1 MTLRFPCLILAGL
14 FSCAPAFADEGD
26 WQYALTT
33 YLWFAGLQ
41 GDVATVPPLPPAP
54 IDVSSSDALSDTEA
68 AIMLNFSARK
78 NKQGLFFGFV
88 YTDVQ
93 SKEELVPP
101 PIDLMLKS
109 TSKSTL
115 VTGAYQYELFRNESS
130 FLDVLVGARYW
141 KIDTKLKFG
150 GGLGILDGVTLRHKE
165 SWVDPAIG
173 INGVTRFG
181 PTYRYY
187 LAGGAAIGG
196 FGMGSDLFYDL
207 SANLGYQWSKS
218 IGTAI
223 GYRMFDVDYEKKDF
237 LYDVRQQGWLL
248 SLTWAF

>member
-1 MTLRFPCLILAGL
+1 MNMKFPCFILAAL
-14 FSCAPAFADEGD
+14 FLCPPAFADEGD

-33 YLWFAGLQ
+33 YLWFAGLK
-41 GDVATVPPLPPAP
+41 GDLATVPPLPPAP
-54 IDVSSSDALSDTEA
+54 VDVSSSDALKDTEA
-68 AIMLNFSARK
+68 AIMLNFSAKK
-78 NKQGLFFGFV
+78 NRQGLFFGFV

-93 SKEELVPP
+93 SDEELVPP

-115 VTGAYQYELFRNESS
+115 ATGAYQYEFYRSERTV
-130 FLDVLVGARYW
+130 LDVLAGARYW
-141 KIDTKLKFG
+141 KVDTKLKFG
-150 GGLGILDGVTLRHKE
+150 GGLGILDGVTLRNKE
-165 SWVDPAIG
+165 SWVDPVIG
-173 INGVTRFG
+173 FKGISYFG
-181 PTYRYY
+181 PSSRMY
-187 LAGGAAIGG
+187 LAGTAGIGG